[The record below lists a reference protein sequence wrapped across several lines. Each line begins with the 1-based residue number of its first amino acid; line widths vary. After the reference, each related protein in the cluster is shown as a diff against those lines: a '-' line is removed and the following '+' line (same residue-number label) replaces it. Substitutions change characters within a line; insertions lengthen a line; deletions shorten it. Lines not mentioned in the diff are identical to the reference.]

1 MTQDLILRLA
11 VPSPL
16 RRLFDYLP
24 PHEIDNAQLQPGTR
38 FSVPFGNRQQI
49 AVLVETGGSS
59 DFPVKKLKRVN
70 NPLDPGPTLPLALV
84 KLGNWIAHY
93 YLHPIGDVFNHI
105 LPVALRSG
113 TLTADRSHSGWQL
126 TQKGRLVS
134 ADTLGTRAKKQRH
147 ALTTLQAH
155 EHALT
160 SQTLASL
167 EISTVILKNLQNLGL
182 VEAVEWNV
190 PHQPWQGQSV
200 LAESPLSLNSE
211 QTSALHLISQKF
223 GEFAAFLL
231 LGITGS
237 GKTEIYLQAIERVI
251 SNNAQALILVPEIG
265 LTPQTV
271 QRFKQRF
278 RAPIVVIHSG
288 LTDLQRL
295 EAWQAARSG
304 NAAIIIGT
312 RSAVF
317 TPMANPGLIIID
329 EEHDPSYKQLDGLR
343 YSARDVA
350 VMRAHQ
356 ENIPILLG
364 SATPSLESLHNAQ
377 QGRYQFLRLTERAG
391 GASAPRFQLIDIR
404 AQKLKEGFSDT
415 LLHRI
420 KHHVGQGNQALIY
433 LNRRGFAPVLMCHA
447 CGHIHDC
454 VFCDAKL
461 TVHKYPPH
469 LHCHHCSYSCAIPS
483 SCIKCGNIDLRTVGQ
498 GTEKAEENLDL
509 LFGKKTPIIRI
520 DSDSMSRKDA
530 MHNLMVKLHQGEP
543 CVLVGT
549 QMIAKG
555 HHFPHV
561 TLVAIV
567 DADGGFFSSD
577 FRAAERVSQII
588 LQVAG
593 RAGRAEK
600 PGEVFIQTRQPDHPL
615 LQLLIR
621 EGYEVFANSL
631 LQERALVGLPPFSY
645 LVLLRAEAPQ
655 QQMASQF
662 LEQVAELARQ
672 YQTEFSVDIWGP
684 VPAPMEKRA
693 GRFRVQL
700 LFKSA
705 KRSSLHALLST
716 LLPSI
721 EAMDSG
727 KKVRWSL
734 DVDPYD
740 TM

>member
-1 MTQDLILRLA
+1 MTQELILRLA

-24 PHEIDNAQLQPGTR
+24 PHEISDAQLLPGTR
-38 FSVPFGNRQQI
+38 FAVPFGNRQQI
-49 AVLVETGGSS
+49 AVLVETAQHSE
-59 DFPVKKLKRVN
+59 FPSAKLKRVN
-70 NPLDPGPTLPLALV
+70 QPLDPGPTLPTALV
-84 KLGNWIAHY
+84 KLANWIASY
-93 YLHPIGDVFNHI
+93 YLHPIGDVFSHM
-105 LPVALRSG
+105 LPVALRTG
-113 TLTADRSHSGWQL
+113 TLTADRTLSGWQL

-134 ADTLGTRAKKQRH
+134 ADSLGARAKKQRH
-147 ALTTLQAH
+147 ALSTLQAH

-160 SQTLASL
+160 TQTLASL
-167 EISTVILKNLQNLGL
+167 EINAANLKNLQNLGL
-182 VEAVEWNV
+182 VEPVEWTAA
-190 PHQPWQGQSV
+190 HQQWQGQTV
-200 LAESPLSLNSE
+200 LAEAPLHLNQE
-211 QTSALHLISQKF
+211 QSSALTAISEKF
-223 GEFAAFLL
+223 GEFSAFLL
-231 LGITGS
+231 FGITGS
-237 GKTEIYLQAIERVI
+237 GKTEVYLQAIERVI
-251 SNNAQALILVPEIG
+251 SNNAQALVLVPEIG

-271 QRFKQRF
+271 ARFKQRF

-329 EEHDPSYKQLDGLR
+329 EEHDSSYKQLDGLR

-356 ENIPILLG
+356 ERIPILLG

-377 QGRYQFLRLTERAG
+377 QGRYHLLKLNQRAG
-391 GASAPRFQLIDIR
+391 AANAPRFQVIDIR
-404 AQKLKEGFSDT
+404 SQKLNEGFSSA
-415 LLHRI
+415 LLHGI
-420 KHHVGQGNQALIY
+420 QYHLEQGNQVLIY

-447 CGHIHDC
+447 CGYIHDC

-469 LHCHHCSYSCAIPS
+469 LHCHHCGYSCRIPTV
-483 SCIKCGNIDLRTVGQ
+483 CRQCENADLRTVGQ
-498 GTEKAEENLDL
+498 GTERAEENLNA
-509 LFGKKTPIIRI
+509 LFGKKFPIIRI

-530 MHNLMVKLHQGEP
+530 MHNLMVKLHHGEP

-561 TLVAIV
+561 TLVAII

-577 FRAAERVSQII
+577 FRAAERVSQTI

-600 PGEVFIQTRQPDHPL
+600 PGEVLIQTRQPDHPL
-615 LQLLIR
+615 LQQLIR
-621 EGYEVFANSL
+621 EGYEAFAKTL
-631 LQERALVGLPPFSY
+631 LQERALVGLPPYNY

-655 QQMASQF
+655 QTAATQF
-662 LEQVAELARQ
+662 LEQVVSLARQ
-672 YQTEFSVDIWGP
+672 QSLDAAVDIWGP

-700 LFKSA
+700 LFKSD
-705 KRSSLHALLST
+705 KRSTLHALFFAMLPAIET
-716 LLPSI
+716 L
-721 EAMDSG
+721 EAG
-727 KKVRWSL
+727 KKVRWSV

-740 TM
+740 TL